1 MASSSKDVEA
11 AAQKL
16 CTHYTDAATTLFN
29 EPSLGLYYVVEHV
42 QRGVPA
48 LVAVKQ
54 AVRAQGEQLQ
64 GAETDA
70 AFALANMEAATSA
83 GTLGTKPTRP
93 AATRPSATSA
103 PTRLRRDRR
112 LNGAKKNS

>member
-11 AAQKL
+11 AARKL

-54 AVRAQGEQLQ
+54 AVRAQGERLEGGLAVAQ
-64 GAETDA
+64 G
-70 AFALANMEAATSA
+70 
-83 GTLGTKPTRP
+83 
-93 AATRPSATSA
+93 
-103 PTRLRRDRR
+103 
-112 LNGAKKNS
+112 

>member
-42 QRGVPA
+42 QRSVPA
-48 LVAVKQ
+48 LVAV
-54 AVRAQGEQLQ
+54 
-64 GAETDA
+64 
-70 AFALANMEAATSA
+70 
-83 GTLGTKPTRP
+83 
-93 AATRPSATSA
+93 
-103 PTRLRRDRR
+103 
-112 LNGAKKNS
+112 

>member
-54 AVRAQGEQLQ
+54 AVRAQGEQLKKTSNIAQ
-64 GAETDA
+64 LIHNLSA
-70 AFALANMEAATSA
+70 AATPLDKSNA
-83 GTLGTKPTRP
+83 STVTLPQP
-93 AATRPSATSA
+93 ASDP
-103 PTRLRRDRR
+103 
-112 LNGAKKNS
+112 